1 MDSRYPRPA
10 PLPEEELFVALQ
22 RAADRLLRGVER
34 VLKTHGLSPAQYNV
48 LRILRG
54 AGPPGLNCRELGERM
69 LTRDPDMTRLLD
81 RLEKQGLI
89 GRERGK
95 NDRRV
100 VTTRITPQGLDL
112 LKRLDQ
118 PVRELH
124 RRQLRH
130 LPAARL
136 RILSK
141 LLEEVLTRAGAGEQ
155 IPKAGK

>member
-1 MDSRYPRPA
+1 MDIRYPRPA
-10 PLPEEELFVALQ
+10 PRPEEELFISLQ
-22 RAADRLLRGVER
+22 RAADKLLQGVEQ

-54 AGPPGLNCRELGERM
+54 AGPTGLSCREVGKRM

-81 RLEKQGLI
+81 RLEKQGFI
-89 GRERGK
+89 TRERGK

-100 VTTRITPQGLDL
+100 VTTRITPQGLEL

-130 LPAARL
+130 LPVARL

-141 LLEEVLTRAGAGEQ
+141 LLEEILTHAGAGEQ
-155 IPKAGK
+155 VSKAGK